1 MTATTINN
9 IDSRAQKGIAV
20 TPIHPLSCGHQA
32 RDDITESES
41 PCAKGTRSDIPESG
55 GVSGS
60 SLVIAKEDCDLSFEI
75 WEDLDECPH
84 CGSAYIE
91 FDLEYE
97 IAICEDCHR
106 HSASILTDDMEIET
120 WLMNNMDRFDWQD
133 IIDND
138 HVGGE

>member
-1 MTATTINN
+1 MTATTSNN
-9 IDSRAQKGIAV
+9 VTSHKVAIALPAGSSV
-20 TPIHPLSCGHQA
+20 QVI
-32 RDDITESES
+32 ES
-41 PCAKGTRSDIPESG
+41 PCPKGNPMKSDIPERG
-55 GVSGS
+55 GVRERSD
-60 SLVIAKEDCDLSFEI
+60 DCDLSFEI

-91 FDLEYE
+91 FDLEYD
-97 IAICEDCHR
+97 IAVCEDCDR
-106 HSASILTDDMEIET
+106 HSASILTDDMELET